1 MIIPL
6 LIASIII
13 SSSVHFQTDL
23 MLLERQG
30 RVCWGEKKL
39 FRLQHSHLFVS
50 LDLGVNESP
59 QNVGCDG
66 KVDEDQLRLLMEA
79 EEREVVP
86 QLHGLDGVFLL
97 LTKRKRRIMTVNKDG
112 RQESPP
118 KNVMPRYPNGPLVVV
133 SV

>member
-1 MIIPL
+1 M
-6 LIASIII
+6 
-13 SSSVHFQTDL
+13 
-23 MLLERQG
+23 
-30 RVCWGEKKL
+30 
-39 FRLQHSHLFVS
+39 S

-79 EEREVVP
+79 EEREVVS
-86 QLHGLDGVFLL
+86 QLHGLDGVLLL
-97 LTKRKRRIMTVNKDG
+97 LTERKRRIMTVNKDG

-118 KNVMPRYPNGPLVVV
+118 KKAMPRYPNGPLVVV

>member
-1 MIIPL
+1 M
-6 LIASIII
+6 
-13 SSSVHFQTDL
+13 
-23 MLLERQG
+23 
-30 RVCWGEKKL
+30 
-39 FRLQHSHLFVS
+39 S

-66 KVDEDQLRLLMEA
+66 KVDEDQLCLLMEA

-97 LTKRKRRIMTVNKDG
+97 LTKRRIMTVNKDG
-112 RQESPP
+112 RQESSPQ
-118 KNVMPRYPNGPLVVV
+118 KMMPRYPSGPLVVV